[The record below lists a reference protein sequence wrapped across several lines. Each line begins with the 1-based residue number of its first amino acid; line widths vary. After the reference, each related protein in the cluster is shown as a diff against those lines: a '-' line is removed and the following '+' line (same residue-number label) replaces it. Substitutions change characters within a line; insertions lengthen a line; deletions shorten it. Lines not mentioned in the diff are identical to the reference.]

1 MSFSLDFS
9 SPISTG
15 DFQCLDDYMLS
26 HSVNEYKTY
35 SDLCSLSLSSI
46 TSLQTAL
53 NLIRT
58 AVTDLLSMPQS
69 FTYLKNIST
78 FISLKIISNQLSDI
92 LHTVVSSEKKFIF
105 IDECEPDDTV
115 PTFKAKEI
123 RSFSRQTTKEYTTK
137 TIFEDVTPTFKTFN
151 KDINIKDMLS
161 AVQEMKEKKMI
172 TPQERDV
179 LKEKIIEKEENFM
192 SVIGIENI
200 IKKDK
205 NEIIRN
211 MRRYLKGFY

>member
-53 NLIRT
+53 NLIKT

-92 LHTVVSSEKKFIF
+92 LHTAVSAEKKFIF
-105 IDECEPDDTV
+105 IDECETDDTV
-115 PTFKAKEI
+115 PTFKAKDF
-123 RSFSRQTTKEYTTK
+123 RFFHDRLLK
-137 TIFEDVTPTFKTFN
+137 
-151 KDINIKDMLS
+151 NIQQKQFLRM
-161 AVQEMKEKKMI
+161 
-172 TPQERDV
+172 
-179 LKEKIIEKEENFM
+179 
-192 SVIGIENI
+192 
-200 IKKDK
+200 
-205 NEIIRN
+205 
-211 MRRYLKGFY
+211 

>member
-1 MSFSLDFS
+1 M
-9 SPISTG
+9 
-15 DFQCLDDYMLS
+15 
-26 HSVNEYKTY
+26 
-35 SDLCSLSLSSI
+35 
-46 TSLQTAL
+46 
-53 NLIRT
+53 
-58 AVTDLLSMPQS
+58 
-69 FTYLKNIST
+69 
-78 FISLKIISNQLSDI
+78 
-92 LHTVVSSEKKFIF
+92 
-105 IDECEPDDTV
+105 
-115 PTFKAKEI
+115 
-123 RSFSRQTTKEYTTK
+123 
-137 TIFEDVTPTFKTFN
+137 TPTFKTFN

>member
-53 NLIRT
+53 NLIKT

-105 IDECEPDDTV
+105 IDECEPDTV
-115 PTFKAKEI
+115 PTFKAKDF

>member
-15 DFQCLDDYMLS
+15 DFHCLDDYMLS

-53 NLIRT
+53 NLIKT

-105 IDECEPDDTV
+105 MQ
-115 PTFKAKEI
+115 
-123 RSFSRQTTKEYTTK
+123 RR
-137 TIFEDVTPTFKTFN
+137 TIN
-151 KDINIKDMLS
+151 
-161 AVQEMKEKKMI
+161 
-172 TPQERDV
+172 
-179 LKEKIIEKEENFM
+179 EKESN
-192 SVIGIENI
+192 SIITIIYNAIIINNI
-200 IKKDK
+200 
-205 NEIIRN
+205 
-211 MRRYLKGFY
+211 LCS

>member
-53 NLIRT
+53 NLIKT

-92 LHTVVSSEKKFIF
+92 LHTVVSSEKKFILSMN
-105 IDECEPDDTV
+105 V
-115 PTFKAKEI
+115 NLMI
-123 RSFSRQTTKEYTTK
+123 RCQLSKQ
-137 TIFEDVTPTFKTFN
+137 KTFVLFHDRLL
-151 KDINIKDMLS
+151 KNIQQKQFFRM
-161 AVQEMKEKKMI
+161 
-172 TPQERDV
+172 
-179 LKEKIIEKEENFM
+179 
-192 SVIGIENI
+192 
-200 IKKDK
+200 
-205 NEIIRN
+205 
-211 MRRYLKGFY
+211 

>member
-53 NLIRT
+53 NLIKT

-115 PTFKAKEI
+115 PTFKA
-123 RSFSRQTTKEYTTK
+123 
-137 TIFEDVTPTFKTFN
+137 
-151 KDINIKDMLS
+151 
-161 AVQEMKEKKMI
+161 
-172 TPQERDV
+172 
-179 LKEKIIEKEENFM
+179 
-192 SVIGIENI
+192 
-200 IKKDK
+200 
-205 NEIIRN
+205 
-211 MRRYLKGFY
+211 